1 MSRYMVSVS
10 MLVLVFAL
18 TLASFDPWDL
28 VIGLVISVAVLRL
41 FRPLLQSRRLTRGG
55 RPAPSPWRRVAGFVP
70 FVIVVLWEVLIG
82 TWQVAL
88 IVLHVKPLGK
98 PGIIS
103 VPIGDRTPIGV
114 AVFGLATT
122 LAPGTLLL
130 DIDWRNRVMLIHAI
144 DASDPDGF
152 RAAQAL
158 FYDRWQRHVFP

>member
-1 MSRYMVSVS
+1 MSRYLMSVV
-10 MLVLVFAL
+10 MLVFVFAL
-18 TLASFDPWDL
+18 TLASFDLWDL
-28 VIGLVISVAVLRL
+28 VIGLVISVAVLQL
-41 FRPLLQSRRLTRGG
+41 FRPLLESHRLTRGG
-55 RPAPSPWRRVAGFVP
+55 RPAPPPWRRVVRFVP
-70 FVIVVLWEVLIG
+70 FVIAVFWEVMVG

-88 IVLHVKPLGK
+88 ITLHIKPIGN
-98 PGIIS
+98 PGIVT

-130 DIDWRNRVMLIHAI
+130 DIDWRNRVMVIHAI

-152 RAAQAL
+152 RAAQAK